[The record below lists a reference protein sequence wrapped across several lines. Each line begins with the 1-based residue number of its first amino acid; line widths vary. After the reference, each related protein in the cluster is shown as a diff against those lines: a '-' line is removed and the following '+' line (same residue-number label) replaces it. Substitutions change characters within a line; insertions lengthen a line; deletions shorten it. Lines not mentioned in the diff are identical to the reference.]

1 MTLDSDGLAQIPTL
15 PLISRVNLS
24 KLVNLMVP
32 QFS

>member
-1 MTLDSDGLAQIPTL
+1 MTLDSDCLAQIPTL
-15 PLISRVNLS
+15 PLISQVTLS